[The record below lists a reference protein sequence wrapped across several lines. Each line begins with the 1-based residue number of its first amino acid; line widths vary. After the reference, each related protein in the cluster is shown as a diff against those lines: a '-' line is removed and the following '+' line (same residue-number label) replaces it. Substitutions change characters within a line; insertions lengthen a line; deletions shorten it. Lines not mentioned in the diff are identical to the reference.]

1 MNVADNGVEREDR
14 ILGRKLDALPRA
26 DQLVVLE
33 VIEQFWTYD
42 DADLKSFDEILNA
55 IGVHFCESRREG

>member
-1 MNVADNGVEREDR
+1 MEREDR
-14 ILGRKLDALPRA
+14 TLERKLDTLSRA

-42 DADLKSFDEILNA
+42 EADLKSFDEILNA
-55 IGVHFCESRREG
+55 IGVNLV

>member
-26 DQLVVLE
+26 EQLVVLE

-42 DADLKSFDEILNA
+42 EAHLKSFDERLNA
-55 IGVHFCESRREG
+55 IGVNLCVSRHES